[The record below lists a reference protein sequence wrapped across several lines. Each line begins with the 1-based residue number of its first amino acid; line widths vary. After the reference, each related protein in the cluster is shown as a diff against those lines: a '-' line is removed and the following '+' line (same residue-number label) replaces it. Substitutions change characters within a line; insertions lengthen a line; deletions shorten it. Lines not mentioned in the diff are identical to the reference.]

1 MSAVQYNQNQ
11 TSPKAQPCAG
21 RCSERSK
28 GLSFIRGGK
37 MDKIQQFAKLL
48 EEQQVQDLIRK
59 GYDPA
64 LHNVTVTIKPGRKY
78 TKVDVGTS
86 GKYMV
91 ENSTSIIYGIK
102 AYGVIHRG
110 HWYGTLDTVEEYDW
124 SGYYARKKSRLIA

>member
-1 MSAVQYNQNQ
+1 
-11 TSPKAQPCAG
+11 
-21 RCSERSK
+21 
-28 GLSFIRGGK
+28 
-37 MDKIQQFAKLL
+37 MDKIKQFAKLL
-48 EEQQVQDLIRK
+48 EEQQIQDLIRK

-64 LHNVTVTIKPGRKY
+64 LYNVKVTIKPGRKY

-110 HWYGTLDTVEEYDW
+110 HWYGTLDTTKQYDW
-124 SGYYARKKSRLIA
+124 SGYYARKKVS